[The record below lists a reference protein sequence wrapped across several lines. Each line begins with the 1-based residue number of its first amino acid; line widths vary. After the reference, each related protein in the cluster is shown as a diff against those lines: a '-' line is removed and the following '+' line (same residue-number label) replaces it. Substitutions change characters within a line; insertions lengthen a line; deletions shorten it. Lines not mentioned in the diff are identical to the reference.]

1 VEAPP
6 QEENTF
12 ANTSNDDRHHWTY
25 DQTLYL
31 IDAMGSHMDELNHPK
46 KRRFVFNNISND
58 LLSSGFSISG
68 SICQNKWK
76 NLLRSYK
83 VAKDTKNRTGR
94 GPSRFH
100 FFDKMDDLLGEKPSN
115 KCSHSLESSSL
126 DNLEDQFPV
135 ALNEPSSSTSTST
148 SEPPMAA
155 PRKRRRNNAT
165 MSKDDFFY
173 NENRTTQEKT
183 GDA

>member
-1 VEAPP
+1 V
-6 QEENTF
+6 
-12 ANTSNDDRHHWTY
+12 DHLD
-25 DQTLYL
+25 
-31 IDAMGSHMDELNHPK
+31 
-46 KRRFVFNNISND
+46 
-58 LLSSGFSISG
+58 
-68 SICQNKWK
+68 
-76 NLLRSYK
+76 
-83 VAKDTKNRTGR
+83 
-94 GPSRFH
+94 SRFH
-100 FFDKMDDLLGEKPSN
+100 FFFDKMDDLLGEKPSN